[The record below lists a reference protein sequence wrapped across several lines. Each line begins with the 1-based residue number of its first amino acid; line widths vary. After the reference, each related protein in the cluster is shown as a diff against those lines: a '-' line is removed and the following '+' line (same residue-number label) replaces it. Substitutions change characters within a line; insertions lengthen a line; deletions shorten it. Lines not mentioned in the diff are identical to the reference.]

1 MLPLLVAINQ
11 YFTPF
16 ERILLQLLNQ
26 KYSKFWKLEER
37 GREQEACPL
46 LSSCTMHSE
55 VSVEART
62 PVTPGTVSSH

>member
-16 ERILLQLLNQ
+16 ERILQLFNI
-26 KYSKFWKLEER
+26 KYSIFGSYEAR

-46 LSSCTMHSE
+46 LSSGLHSE
-55 VSVEART
+55 VSVEAHT

>member
-16 ERILLQLLNQ
+16 ERILQLFNI
-26 KYSKFWKLEER
+26 KYSIFGSYEAR

-46 LSSCTMHSE
+46 LSSGLHN
-55 VSVEART
+55 AQ
-62 PVTPGTVSSH
+62 

>member
-16 ERILLQLLNQ
+16 ERILQLFNI
-26 KYSKFWKLEER
+26 KYSIFGSYEAR

-46 LSSCTMHSE
+46 LSICTMHSE
-55 VSVEART
+55 VSVEAHT

>member
-16 ERILLQLLNQ
+16 ERILQLFNI
-26 KYSKFWKLEER
+26 KYSIFGSYEAR

-46 LSSCTMHSE
+46 LSSGLHSE

>member
-37 GREQEACPL
+37 CREQEACPL
-46 LSSCTMHSE
+46 LSSGLHSE